1 MKKVIRL
8 LLLIVIILQLV
19 ACGNKDSTPNSN
31 DLVNN
36 DKATVTDNI
45 NSSLLGYYECIGSD
59 MQGNKFDPIGE
70 WLELKDDGSG
80 KWFLGATEDN
90 FKWTSNDKEINFDV
104 EVAGSEIALQYKAT
118 IEDDQIILN
127 TGMLYY
133 FEKSGSTEAK
143 SNNNNSIALGIQP
156 AGKIEIPSNWYG
168 VAILSDCVGCNFE
181 DEQLDI
187 WASIDKDADGNAFFE
202 IYLGVEQ
209 EFVDSPLLSM
219 YIDKEERTWL
229 TPTIGDKDAWLNG
242 VYLNKDDEWV
252 LLTQYDQGALD
263 IYYTYEEEGKSA
275 NYRFFIREYG
285 TAWNEETDP
294 LPYGY
299 AAYAAEFYGPSNNV
313 AKTGDSAV
321 TAPGLDNIAIDIKDM
336 EINFGS
342 DDYGKDGRVYTST
355 GTMEMQIPENWEV
368 GIALDESSIGVKSPD
383 ENSDIIRA
391 STEDYSSMIKNPAD
405 RTPENQ
411 AKESAPSG
419 VNIIEDK
426 WGNTKVYYYIYEWSD
441 YTEIRGF
448 ADYSNEQYLSFDMRA
463 KTVNGTV
470 DEFMKS
476 DAWNTLRTTFELS
489 KP

>member
-1 MKKVIRL
+1 MKKLITL
-8 LLLIVIILQLV
+8 LLLVVIILQLV
-19 ACGNKDSTPNSN
+19 ACGNKDSTPTSN

-36 DKATVTDNI
+36 EKATTTEDI
-45 NSSLLGYYECIGSD
+45 NSSLLGYYECTGSD

-70 WLELKDDGSG
+70 WLELKADGSG

-90 FKWTSNDKEINFDV
+90 FKWTSNDKEVNFDV

-133 FEKSGSTEAK
+133 FEKSGTAAAQP
-143 SNNNNSIALGIQP
+143 NNNNSIALGIKP
-156 AGKIEIPSNWYG
+156 AGELKFPSEWFG
-168 VAILSDCVGCNFE
+168 VAIISDCVGCDFE
-181 DEQLDI
+181 DDQFDI
-187 WASIDKDADGNAFFE
+187 WASVDIDTAGDAFFE
-202 IYLGVEQ
+202 IYLGLDQ
-209 EFVDSPLLSM
+209 EFIDNPFLSM
-219 YIDKEERTWL
+219 YINEEEKSWL
-229 TPTIGDKDAWLNG
+229 TPTIGDKDGWLNG
-242 VYLNKDDEWV
+242 VYLTDDDEWV
-252 LLTQYDQGALD
+252 LLTQYDQGAMD
-263 IYYTYEEEGKSA
+263 IYYTYDDEGKYA

-294 LPYGY
+294 LPYAY
-299 AAYAAEFYGPSNNV
+299 AEYAAEFYGTSNNIDG
-313 AKTGDSAV
+313 TETSSN
-321 TAPGLDNIAIDIKDM
+321 TAPGLDNIAIDLNDI
-336 EINFGS
+336 EFSFGS
-342 DDYGKDGRVYTST
+342 NDYGKDGRVFTST

-368 GIALDESSIGVKSPD
+368 GIALHESSIGVRSSPT
-383 ENSDIIRA
+383 NSDIINA

-426 WGNTKVYYYIYEWSD
+426 WGNTNVYYYIYEWSD
-441 YTEIRGF
+441 YTSIKGF

-463 KTVNGTV
+463 QAVNGTV

-476 DAWNTLRTTFELS
+476 DAWNTFKNTFELS